1 MGMGPRM
8 REDTDYEWGGVSPVL
23 LGLIMALLCLGER
36 GRAVREPPLRGMGM
50 GPRMRE
56 DTDYEWGA
64 FLLNLLGLIMA
75 LGLGAAPTGRISS
88 GTCGSRRGPRMR
100 EDTPPKFIGVDYGLV
115 VPR

>member
-1 MGMGPRM
+1 
-8 REDTDYEWGGVSPVL
+8 
-23 LGLIMALLCLGER
+23 
-36 GRAVREPPLRGMGM
+36 MGM

-75 LGLGAAPTGRISS
+75 LLCLGERGRDGDGSPHARGHGL
-88 GTCGSRRGPRMR
+88 RMGGVS
-100 EDTPPKFIGVDYGLV
+100 PKFIGVDYGLV